1 MPRRKS
7 PILTET
13 ELRLMDVLWEKG
25 KATVGEVVAVLS
37 GGEKAPAYS
46 TVLTMLRILTEK
58 GYARHEKEG
67 RAYVYHPVVDRGE
80 VRRNA
85 IKYMVSRFFNNSPET
100 LVLNILENEDI
111 DAEDLDRLKRL
122 VDDAQ

>member
-1 MPRRKS
+1 MKGLVLARRKS

-25 KATVGEVVAVLS
+25 KATVSEVVAALS
-37 GGEKAPAYS
+37 RPEKAPAYS

-67 RAYVYHPVVDRGE
+67 RAYVYHPVVLE
-80 VRRNA
+80 AESVRVMLVPKTGVPNVVEA
-85 IKYMVSRFFNNSPET
+85 DSPDLMVDVRVTIFP
-100 LVLNILENEDI
+100 
-111 DAEDLDRLKRL
+111 
-122 VDDAQ
+122 